1 MTGRTIA
8 EFRCPCTEA
17 WAPARTPFWVG
28 LTGHPGFPRFLEG
41 ICSRCHDRW
50 VAEISGSVGSYRVY
64 AWSSGIPVSGPDGE
78 VRATWELEELT
89 AERTE
94 ELTQITEELTQRTAE
109 PQHRAQ
115 EEEGEDSLL
124 RLLHS

>member
-1 MTGRTIA
+1 MAGRTTA

-17 WAPARTPFWVG
+17 WAPARTSYWVE

-50 VAEISGSVGSYRVY
+50 VAEISGSVGIYRVY
-64 AWSSGIPVSGPDGE
+64 AWSSGGYAGQ
-78 VRATWELEELT
+78 VRATWELEEK
-89 AERTE
+89 E
-94 ELTQITEELTQRTAE
+94 EDEEPQREE
-109 PQHRAQ
+109 PQHEAQ
-115 EEEGEDSLL
+115 EAREEEEDSLV